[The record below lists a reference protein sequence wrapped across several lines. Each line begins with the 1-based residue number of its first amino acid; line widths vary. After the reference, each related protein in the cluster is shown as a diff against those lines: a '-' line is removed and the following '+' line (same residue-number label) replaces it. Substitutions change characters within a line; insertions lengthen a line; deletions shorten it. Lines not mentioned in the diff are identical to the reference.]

1 MSCMECFQFSFQ
13 RLRHVIVHCYV
24 MLMRAEGYWRKS
36 MSEIKLIMQICSVQT
51 LKTGLGTKIVKGEGQ
66 GVI

>member
-1 MSCMECFQFSFQ
+1 MLSILFPKVEAC
-13 RLRHVIVHCYV
+13 HCYV